1 VAYHLLRTKQVR
13 DAMAAAPEQVK
24 DDFEKLLRVLVE
36 HPRPGQAALG
46 VLPLKDG
53 QADEFTAPFDNALL
67 VYRILPLVDYR
78 TIRPHLGRDA
88 VTAAG

>member
-1 VAYHLLRTKQVR
+1 MAYSVQWSKRAREQLI
-13 DAMAAAPEQVK
+13 AAPKPVQ

-46 VLPLKDG
+46 VAPLIEG
-53 QADEFTAPFDNALL
+53 QENFEFTAPFDDALL

-78 TIRPHLGRDA
+78 VIRLIL
-88 VTAAG
+88 VVWV

>member
-13 DAMAAAPEQVK
+13 DAIAAAPEQVK
-24 DDFEKLLRVLVE
+24 DDFEKLLRELVE

-53 QADEFTAPFDNALL
+53 QTDEFTAPFDDALL

-78 TIRPHLGRDA
+78 TIRLIL
-88 VTAAG
+88 VVML